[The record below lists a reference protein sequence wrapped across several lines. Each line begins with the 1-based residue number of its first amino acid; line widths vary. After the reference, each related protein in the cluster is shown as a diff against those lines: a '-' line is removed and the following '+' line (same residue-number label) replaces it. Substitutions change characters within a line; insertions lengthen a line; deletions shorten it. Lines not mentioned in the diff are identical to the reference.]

1 MSSLF
6 VTFEGIEGCGKST
19 QVKRLAK
26 RLADAG
32 REITSLR
39 EPGGTP
45 IGEAIREVVK
55 HPPGDAPISPDA
67 ELLLMNASRAQLVQ
81 QAIRPALARGA
92 VVLCDRFYDS
102 SLAYQGYGRELDLA
116 KVRQAIDLA
125 VGETKP
131 NLTLLLDI
139 PLAVSQAR
147 VGGRQQSTNEGQD
160 QFDQSGD
167 AFFERVHA
175 GFHALAKGEPER
187 YRVIDGTQ
195 SPEAVAEAVW
205 DCIEPLL

>member
-6 VTFEGIEGCGKST
+6 VPFEGIEGCGKST

-45 IGEAIREVVK
+45 IREAIREVVK
-55 HPPGDAPISPDA
+55 HPPGDAPILPDA

-147 VGGRQQSTNEGQD
+147 VGGRQQSTGEGQD

-167 AFFERVHA
+167 AFFERVYA

-205 DCIEPLL
+205 DCVEPLL

>member
-139 PLAVSQAR
+139 PLAVSQSR
-147 VGGRQQSTNEGQD
+147 VGGRRQSTGEGQD
-160 QFDQSGD
+160 QFDQSGL
-167 AFFERVHA
+167 AFFGRVHA
-175 GFHALAKGEPER
+175 GFHTLAKGEPER

>member
-19 QVKRLAK
+19 QVGRLAK
-26 RLADAG
+26 RLAKAG
-32 REITSLR
+32 REVATLR

-55 HPPGDAPISPDA
+55 HPPGDAPISPYA

-81 QAIRPALARGA
+81 EVIRPALAKGA

-102 SLAYQGYGRELDLA
+102 SLAYQGFGRGLDLA
-116 KVRQAIDLA
+116 KVQQAIDLA
-125 VGETKP
+125 VGDTKP

-139 PLAVSQAR
+139 PLSVSQAR
-147 VGGRQQSTNEGQD
+147 VSDRHQSTGEIQD
-160 QFDQSGD
+160 QFDESG
-167 AFFERVHA
+167 AKFFERVLD
-175 GFHALAKGEPER
+175 GFHTLAKAEPAR
-187 YRVIDGTQ
+187 FRIINGNQ
-195 SPEAVAEAVW
+195 SLDTVTEEIW
-205 DCIEPLL
+205 DSIQPHL

>member
-139 PLAVSQAR
+139 PLAVSHAR
-147 VGGRQQSTNEGQD
+147 EGGRQHSTGEGQA